1 MVVLGID
8 PGLASTGWGVVDKS
22 EIKNQRSKIRT
33 EKLKVLGY
41 GVIKTKPGVKRAER
55 LKKIYEEL
63 SGLIEKYQ
71 PELVVVEEVFFG
83 KNAKT
88 AMMVG
93 QAQGVIM
100 LAAVNLERPVLVV
113 TPLQVKNAVCGYGR
127 AEKGQVQAMVQRQ
140 LGMGEKPKSDD
151 AADALAVALTAAVTP
166 VPESPGLLGRGVL
179 TNQYL

>member
-1 MVVLGID
+1 MVILGID
-8 PGLASTGWGVVDKS
+8 PGLASTGWGAIQKLKS
-22 EIKNQRSKIRT
+22 KN

-41 GVIKTKPGVKRAER
+41 GVIRTQSLLERAER
-55 LKKIYEEL
+55 LRKIYEEL
-63 SGLIEKYQ
+63 SGLIKRYQ

-93 QAQGVIM
+93 QGQGVAM
-100 LAAVNLERPVLVV
+100 LAAVNLKRPVLVV

-140 LGMGEKPKSDD
+140 LGMNEKPKPDD
-151 AADALAVALTAAVTP
+151 AADALATALTAAVTRIT
-166 VPESPGLLGRGVL
+166 ESYDRQ
-179 TNQYL
+179 T